1 MSANKVSIC
10 ASNPCDPKC
19 QDLYCT
25 KHTFSD
31 PFFTLRSVWWPHIG
45 ECDKGKK
52 TKKLP
57 PIPTFCLQGS
67 TNQKK
72 LVLKELCVLKKRG
85 ATMTSFEVELRGCTK
100 SQYKR
105 NIMILNCG
113 WWKCGSFGSTGMDGE
128 GIESKFSSGRNFS
141 PTPTPTC
148 YYQTIH
154 NWNSCLMSFLLEYLK
169 YCSLEYICFPIFKP

>member
-1 MSANKVSIC
+1 MM
-10 ASNPCDPKC
+10 
-19 QDLYCT
+19 T
-25 KHTFSD
+25 TH
-31 PFFTLRSVWWPHIG
+31 RWVWQR
-45 ECDKGKK
+45 KK

>member
-1 MSANKVSIC
+1 MQTQKWKLAFEEGFIKGDLQHYTQTCTVTKVDICMSANKVSIC

-31 PFFTLRSVWWPHIG
+31 PFFTLRSVWWPHKG

-128 GIESKFSSGRNFS
+128 GIES
-141 PTPTPTC
+141 
-148 YYQTIH
+148 
-154 NWNSCLMSFLLEYLK
+154 
-169 YCSLEYICFPIFKP
+169 